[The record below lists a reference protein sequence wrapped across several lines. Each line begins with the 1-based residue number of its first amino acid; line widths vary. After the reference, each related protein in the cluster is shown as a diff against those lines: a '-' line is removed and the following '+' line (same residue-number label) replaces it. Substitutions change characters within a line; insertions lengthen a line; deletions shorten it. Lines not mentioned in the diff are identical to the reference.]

1 MRDRQV
7 RQAKY
12 LSVLKETFRPLPVWH
27 VPDYADMGEGLA
39 ALSQLARDCFGEED
53 PGAIFHRGVS
63 QELVQQDGKYLL
75 RIPLPFAKGDE
86 VRLRKRADQL
96 FMTVG
101 NFKRTIIL
109 PAVLVKQ
116 KSEGGRLV
124 KGMMEIRFV
133 GG

>member
-1 MRDRQV
+1 
-7 RQAKY
+7 
-12 LSVLKETFRPLPVWH
+12 
-27 VPDYADMGEGLA
+27 
-39 ALSQLARDCFGEED
+39 
-53 PGAIFHRGVS
+53 
-63 QELVQQDGKYLL
+63 LL

-86 VRLRKRADQL
+86 VRLRKRGDQL

-101 NFKRTIIL
+101 NFKRTITL